1 MSDGGS
7 KVMDRA
13 AVTEV
18 LRTVPLFQALRA
30 GDLRHLAGLA
40 SVRSYKAGGVIVKQ
54 DDTAV
59 ALYCILSGGVRI
71 ERQRPDG
78 EGQVTLAELGP
89 GGFFGEMAL
98 LDDFPRSASVVATAP
113 TQCALISKW
122 DFQKELKAHP
132 EIGLA
137 LLRVL
142 SRRVRTLDEQLAL

>member
-1 MSDGGS
+1 
-7 KVMDRA
+7 MDRE
-13 AVTEV
+13 AVAKV
-18 LRTVPLFQALRA
+18 LRTVPLFESLRS
-30 GDLRHLAGLA
+30 GELRRLAGLA

-59 ALYCILSGGVRI
+59 ALYCVLSGSARV
-71 ERQRPDG
+71 QRESSG
-78 EGQVTLAELGP
+78 AEAEMTLAELGP
-89 GGFFGEMAL
+89 GEFFGEMAL

-113 TQCALISKW
+113 TECALMSKW

-142 SRRVRTLDEQLAL
+142 SRRVRALDEQLQL